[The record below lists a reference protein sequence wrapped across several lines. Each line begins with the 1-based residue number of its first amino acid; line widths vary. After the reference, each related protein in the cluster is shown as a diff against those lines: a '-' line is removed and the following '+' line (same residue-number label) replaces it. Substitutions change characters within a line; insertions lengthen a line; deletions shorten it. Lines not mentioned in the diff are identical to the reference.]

1 MKKRLRRRHQLR
13 TLRDASNPFEAHAS
27 TFMGKYRLSSELA
40 LYLVNMIRVHLT
52 GGIKSFAILPEIKVS
67 YEHRTNV

>member
-27 TFMGKYRLSSELA
+27 TFMGKYWSPELA